1 MAEVDGFAQAVE
13 QYHRAVGEFVKGNPE
28 PQERLWSHRDDVSL
42 LNPIVPIAHGWQQV
56 AQGLESAASQ
66 VRDGEVTSVENKVTY
81 VTPEL
86 GFIVDFERTRAR
98 LGGRQDIASFE
109 LRVTTIFRREDGE
122 WKVVHRHADP
132 ITTPQSIETVVRG

>member
-1 MAEVDGFAQAVE
+1 M
-13 QYHRAVGEFVKGNPE
+13 
-28 PQERLWSHRDDVSL
+28 WSHRDDVSL

-56 AQGLESAASQ
+56 ARGLESAASQ

-86 GFIVDFERTRAR
+86 GFIVDFERTRAKF
-98 LGGRQDIASFE
+98 GARQDIAASE
-109 LRVTTIFRREDGE
+109 LRVTTIFRPEDGE

-132 ITTPQSIETVVRG
+132 LTTSRSIETVVQG